1 MSKSLGNV
9 LDPFELLDK
18 YGVDYLRYFLVADI
32 PFGNDGDF
40 TDEVF
45 ITRVNSNLANDFG
58 NLAQRVLSMI
68 QKNCDGAVPEP
79 GPMTPDD
86 LAIFEAADVALAQ
99 MREHV
104 ETQSLHRM
112 CEVAINLARM
122 GNKYIDTQ
130 APWTLKKTDP
140 PRMMT
145 VLYVL
150 VELVR
155 RIAVL
160 LEPVMPDSCSRMM
173 DMINLPQEMR
183 SFASLG
189 SRIAPGT
196 KISAPQP
203 VFPKIE
209 TEESLKK
216 KVKA

>member
-9 LDPFELLDK
+9 LDPFELLNK

-40 TDEVF
+40 TDDAF
-45 ITRVNSNLANDFG
+45 IARINSNLANDFG

-68 QKNCDGAVPEP
+68 NKNCEGLVPEP
-79 GPMTPDD
+79 GPLMPDD
-86 LAIFEAADVALAQ
+86 LAVLEASDAALAQ

-104 ETQSLHRM
+104 NTQSLHRM
-112 CEVAINLARM
+112 CEVAISLARL

-130 APWTLKKTDP
+130 APWTLRKTDP

-155 RIAVL
+155 RIAIL
-160 LEPVMPDSCSRMM
+160 LEPVMPDSCCKLL
-173 DMINLPQEMR
+173 DMINLSGEMR
-183 SFASLG
+183 TFASLQ

-196 KISAPQP
+196 KINAPIP

-216 KVKA
+216 NIKA

>member
-40 TDEVF
+40 TDDVF

-68 QKNCDGAVPEP
+68 QKNCDGLVPEP
-79 GPMTPDD
+79 GPFTSDD
-86 LAIFEAADVALAQ
+86 LEVFEASDTALAQ

-104 ETQSLHRM
+104 ESQSLHRM

-160 LEPVMPDSCSRMM
+160 LEPVMPVSCCRMM
-173 DMINLPQEMR
+173 DMINLPIEMR
-183 SFASLG
+183 SFASLQ

-196 KISAPQP
+196 KINVPQP